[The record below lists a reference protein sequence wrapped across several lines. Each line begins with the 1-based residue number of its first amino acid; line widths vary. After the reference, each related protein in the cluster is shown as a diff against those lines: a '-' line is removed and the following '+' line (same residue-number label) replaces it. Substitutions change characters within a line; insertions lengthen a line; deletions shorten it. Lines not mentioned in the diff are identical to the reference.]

1 MAQVENYNDY
11 SELTIDYDFGAGVQ
25 LSGSG
30 GLTYLTANL
39 TLVPL
44 ESDRQNIIS
53 LVPTSNPNADTFEGR
68 NFLTYTWNEYSSNL
82 NMGVSSQIKTQN
94 ILHKLD
100 HIAFPITDLDPEQ
113 EFYLQEGEKIDITE
127 DIVQQAAEIIAGETD
142 LYTVVFKLADWTR
155 DNIEYDLNT
164 LTAKAALE
172 SSWVLE
178 NRQGVCDE
186 MTSLFISFARS
197 VGIPARFISGTA
209 YTNIGYEFGNH
220 GWAEV
225 YFPGYGW
232 VPYDVTFGEYG
243 WLNPGHVEL
252 SKSLDSSDPAIRY
265 NWLSNN
271 LEVDTLPITIDAEVV
286 SEGEKLEPIFD
297 IDVEVLVDNVGPGSY
312 VPFKVTV
319 ENSFDKYVT
328 NTILIT
334 KAPSQLK
341 INDNPRPLLLK
352 PNQDKTSFWIVKI
365 PGDVEPGYVYTSTIE
380 AKDIFGSV
388 DSDTLQF
395 SAGNSVYT
403 LAQAEQLVEEL
414 EEEEE
419 LTYSEEV
426 SLDCSTPKTY
436 YYNFEEV
443 DVSCEIQNIGN
454 TLIDDLV
461 VCLSE
466 DCQTI
471 DLNIAQKKDLLF
483 ENIVPEISLVVSAS
497 RGSIEV
503 YSFMNILV
511 LDEPDLEIT
520 EFDFEDSV
528 DYDEEFEISFVLGS
542 EAKIKNLKVIL
553 DDLEL
558 ISINKN
564 KKSLPVSI
572 KTKGKYFLDE
582 VDMTLIYEDEYGNEF
597 SLKEAKGIVIT
608 NVPWYAE
615 IIRFFR
621 RII

>member
-11 SELTIDYDFGAGVQ
+11 SELIIDYDFGAGVQ

-53 LVPTSNPNADTFEGR
+53 LIPTSNPNSNTVEGE

-100 HIAFPITDLDPEQ
+100 HIEFPITELDPDQ
-113 EFYLQEGEKIDITE
+113 EFYLQEGEKIDINE
-127 DIVQQAAEIIAGETD
+127 DIVQKAAEIISGETD

-155 DNIEYDLNT
+155 NNIEYDLNS

-209 YTNIGYEFGNH
+209 YTNLDYNFGNH

-286 SEGEKLEPIFD
+286 SEGEKLDPIFD

-319 ENSFDKYVT
+319 KNAFDKYVT

-341 INDNPRPLLLK
+341 VNDNPRPLLLK

-395 SAGNSVYT
+395 SVGNEGYT

-436 YYNFEEV
+436 YYSFETVE
-443 DVSCEIQNIGN
+443 VSCEVQNTGN
-454 TLIDDLV
+454 TLIDDLE

-471 DLNIAQKKDLLF
+471 ELNIAQKKNLVF
-483 ENIVPEISLVVSAS
+483 EKVNPEISLVVSANK
-497 RGSIEV
+497 GNIEV

-511 LDEPDLEIT
+511 LDEPDLEVT
-520 EFDFEDSV
+520 EFEFEDNV
-528 DYDEEFEISFVLGS
+528 NYDEEFEISFVLSS
-542 EAKIKNLKVIL
+542 EAEIKNLRVVL
-553 DDLEL
+553 DDLDP
-558 ISINKN
+558 ISITKG

-572 KTKGKYFLDE
+572 KAKGKYFLDE
-582 VDMTLIYEDEYGNEF
+582 VNMILIYEDEYGNEF
-597 SLKEAKGIVIT
+597 SIEESKGIIIT

-615 IIRFFR
+615 VIRFFR
-621 RII
+621 RMI